1 MAMSL
6 SAGLTA
12 FLVFCAAV
20 FGTLSLAL
28 VWEVLRDWMRRR
40 QVAKRLQPA
49 LQIPDA
55 ASARRSDDLIREFAG
70 TESFLSTL
78 ARSVPGMER
87 TTALLR
93 EARVEWAPETFL
105 LISVGL
111 AFGLGAATLLLTD
124 MLPAAAVVAAL
135 GALTPYLVLRHKRNS
150 RVARFE
156 EEFPESIDLLTR
168 AIRAGHP
175 LASGMR
181 MVADEGPPTVA
192 EEFRQTFEEQRFGL
206 PFEDALLGMVDR
218 TSLVDVRI
226 FAIAVLI
233 QREVGGNLAEILDNL
248 AQTIRGRFYI
258 RRQLRVYTAQGR
270 LSGYTLAAMPVVVGF
285 LLFLMQPEH
294 IGLLFET
301 RVGWFMVGVALL
313 LQLMGVLWIRKI
325 IDIEI

>member
-1 MAMSL
+1 MSL

-12 FLVFCAAV
+12 VLVFCAVV

-28 VWEVLRDWMRRR
+28 MWEVLRDWMRRR
-40 QVAKRLQPA
+40 EVVKRLQPA
-49 LQIPDA
+49 LLNPDEGHTA
-55 ASARRSDDLIREFAG
+55 RSDDLIREFAG
-70 TESFLSTL
+70 SESLLATL

-93 EARVEWAPETFL
+93 ESRTEWAPETFL

-111 AFGLGAATLLLTD
+111 AFGLGAATLLLTG
-124 MLPAAAVVAAL
+124 MLIAAAPAAAL
-135 GALTPYLVLRHKRNS
+135 GALTPYLLLRHKRT
-150 RVARFE
+150 RRLRRFE
-156 EEFPESIDLLTR
+156 EEFPEAIDLLTR

-206 PFEDALLGMVDR
+206 PFDDALLGMVDR
-218 TSLVDVRI
+218 TSMVDVRI
-226 FAIAVLI
+226 FVIAVLI

-248 AQTIRGRFYI
+248 AHTIRGRFYI

-270 LSGYTLAAMPVVVGF
+270 LSGYTLAALPIVVGF
-285 LLFLMQPEH
+285 LTFLMQPEH
-294 IGLLFET
+294 IGLLFST
-301 RVGWFMVGVALL
+301 PIGWFMVGVAIL
-313 LQLMGVLWIRKI
+313 LQLIGGLWIRKI

>member
-1 MAMSL
+1 MSM

-12 FLVFCAAV
+12 ILVFCAVV

-28 VWEVLRDWMRRR
+28 MGEVLRDWMRRR
-40 QVAKRLQPA
+40 EVAKRLQPA
-49 LQIPDA
+49 LLNPDEVRD
-55 ASARRSDDLIREFAG
+55 RRSDDLIREFG
-70 TESFLSTL
+70 GSEGFLAAL
-78 ARSVPGMER
+78 ARGFPGMER

-93 EARVEWAPETFL
+93 EARSDWAPETFL
-105 LISVGL
+105 FISVGI
-111 AFGLGAATLLLTD
+111 AFGLGAATLLVTGL
-124 MLPAAAVVAAL
+124 LIAGAGAAAL
-135 GALTPYLVLRHKRNS
+135 GALMPYLVLRHKRNS
-150 RVARFE
+150 RIMRFE

-175 LASGMR
+175 LSSGMQ

-206 PFEDALLGMVDR
+206 PFDDALLGMVDR

-226 FAIAVLI
+226 FVIAVLI

-248 AQTIRGRFYI
+248 ANTIRGRFYI

-270 LSGYTLAAMPVVVGF
+270 LSGYTLAALPIVVGI
-285 LLFLMQPEH
+285 LSFLMQPDH
-294 IGLLFET
+294 MGLLFSST
-301 RVGWFMVGVALL
+301 VGWFMVGVALL
-313 LQLMGVLWIRKI
+313 LQLMGGLWIRKI